1 MNWTAG
7 LAYLSDIFSIFND
20 LNVSMQG
27 KNTTCFSMADKIE
40 GQKQKLEAWRNRV
53 STACYDM
60 FHNLTTFINEV
71 GNDLDIAY
79 LRKIINEHLTNLLD
93 CFELY
98 FPSNEDPRIGNSWIQ
113 NPFLSSKDNL
123 NLTITVQDKLLKLAT
138 DERLKMNF
146 ENTASLA
153 SFWIKVKNEY
163 PELSETALK
172 SPLLLNI
179 PL

>member
-1 MNWTAG
+1 M
-7 LAYLSDIFSIFND
+7 
-20 LNVSMQG
+20 
-27 KNTTCFSMADKIE
+27 
-40 GQKQKLEAWRNRV
+40 
-53 STACYDM
+53 
-60 FHNLTTFINEV
+60 
-71 GNDLDIAY
+71 
-79 LRKIINEHLTNLLD
+79 LD

-123 NLTITVQDKLLKLAT
+123 NLTITLQDKLLKLAT

-163 PELSETALK
+163 PELVEAALK

-179 PL
+179 PQ